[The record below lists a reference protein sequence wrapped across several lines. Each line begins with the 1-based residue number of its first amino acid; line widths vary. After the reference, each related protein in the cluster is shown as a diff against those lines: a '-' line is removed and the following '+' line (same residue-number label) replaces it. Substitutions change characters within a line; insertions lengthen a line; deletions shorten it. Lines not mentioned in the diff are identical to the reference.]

1 MSALIRLDL
10 TALNAPHAVALV
22 LRRVP
27 AVPRSR
33 DSLPHRAFGTGPGIA
48 PVGKEA

>member
-1 MSALIRLDL
+1 MSALIRFGL
-10 TALNAPHAVALV
+10 TTLNAPHAIALV

-33 DSLPHRAFGTGPGIA
+33 DSLPHKAFGTGPGIA
-48 PVGKEA
+48 PVGKDA